1 MENELTFKFN
11 QKEADLIIQSLV
23 KQPYEIS
30 AQLIAKMQMQF
41 QEQQQA
47 LKEEPAATE
56 NNELEK

>member
-30 AQLIAKMQMQF
+30 AKLIAKMQMQF